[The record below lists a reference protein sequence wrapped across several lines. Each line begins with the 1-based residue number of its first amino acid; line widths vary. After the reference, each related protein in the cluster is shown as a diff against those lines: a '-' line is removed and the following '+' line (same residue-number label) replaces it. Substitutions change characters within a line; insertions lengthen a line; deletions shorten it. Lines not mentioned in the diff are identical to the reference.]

1 MTLRQ
6 LLAQLSRSSAEAV
19 RTLGN
24 LTGNPV
30 KDYLSIDTPI
40 ERDFHR
46 CIEAANAPE
55 TVIFLCGSSGDGK
68 SEILT
73 KCYRKYEKK
82 CQFHLD
88 ATHSFQPDM
97 SAIQTLDQ
105 QFTDHKSKKQPI
117 VVGINIGMLGNYAEE
132 GAAEHK
138 DIIESIQ
145 YFLNDKQD
153 QLPAHHIFLNFE
165 DYPKFEPKEDGVSA
179 DFLEELLVRI
189 TKKSDDNP
197 FYQAWLEEK
206 DQHPEILHSNYEM
219 LQMLPVQEVIVDTL
233 LKVRLKYD
241 QFLTARTLLDF
252 IFSALTGPNY
262 LFDNIFTTT
271 DTELTRALTHF
282 DPCTLRSKAIDIFL
296 IQQSMKV
303 KDDEFNQYKETIKP
317 VINEE
322 HMTAGSWIRS
332 FYLLQNHDFPHNYH
346 ERFKPSFTQEL
357 YQKYLYIWRLHDQ
370 YDGKNRDQ
378 RKDLRN
384 FYQKDLLKAI
394 FLFANRLAPEL
405 GQKQWYLAKYNGYCL
420 STLAEVRENL
430 KAFSSNRSKRL
441 SHFNA
446 MLTLNKEPLEKPLQ
460 VSANFLELILKINSG
475 YRPNKHDKNNI
486 VILEEFIDQVTAQL
500 RSSNTLKIHSS
511 ENQWMLT
518 NNEEYDEITVE
529 EAY

>member
-73 KCYRKYEKK
+73 KCYKKFEEK

-206 DQHPEILHSNYEM
+206 DQHNYCR
-219 LQMLPVQEVIVDTL
+219 P
-233 LKVRLKYD
+233 
-241 QFLTARTLLDF
+241 
-252 IFSALTGPNY
+252 
-262 LFDNIFTTT
+262 
-271 DTELTRALTHF
+271 
-282 DPCTLRSKAIDIFL
+282 
-296 IQQSMKV
+296 
-303 KDDEFNQYKETIKP
+303 
-317 VINEE
+317 
-322 HMTAGSWIRS
+322 
-332 FYLLQNHDFPHNYH
+332 
-346 ERFKPSFTQEL
+346 
-357 YQKYLYIWRLHDQ
+357 
-370 YDGKNRDQ
+370 
-378 RKDLRN
+378 
-384 FYQKDLLKAI
+384 
-394 FLFANRLAPEL
+394 
-405 GQKQWYLAKYNGYCL
+405 QKQRHL
-420 STLAEVRENL
+420 SPKVD
-430 KAFSSNRSKRL
+430 
-441 SHFNA
+441 
-446 MLTLNKEPLEKPLQ
+446 
-460 VSANFLELILKINSG
+460 V
-475 YRPNKHDKNNI
+475 
-486 VILEEFIDQVTAQL
+486 
-500 RSSNTLKIHSS
+500 
-511 ENQWMLT
+511 
-518 NNEEYDEITVE
+518 
-529 EAY
+529 